1 MHLFL
6 AIRVFFAVLFRG
18 AVAARVK
25 AALDQPALP
34 AAEPPKPSAPTVR
47 IESPKP
53 PPRSEAIT
61 LLATLQRE
69 ARFVDLAQESLD
81 EYSDA
86 QVGAAA
92 RDVLRDCRKVLERLF
107 ALKPVLDQ
115 DEGAAVEVPAGFDA
129 GRFRL
134 AGNVT
139 GEPPFRGRLVH
150 HGWQATSANCR
161 PGRAANRRPASWRR
175 RKWNC
180 EAGYRSSVIGHRSS
194 VIGDR

>member
-1 MHLFL
+1 MHLLL

-18 AVAARVK
+18 EVAARVK
-25 AALDQPALP
+25 RALDQPALP
-34 AAEPPKPSAPTVR
+34 AAEPLKPSAPTVR
-47 IESPKP
+47 IERPKAP
-53 PPRSEAIT
+53 ARSEAIT

-69 ARFVDLAQESLD
+69 ARFLDLAQESLD

-92 RDVLRDCRKVLERLF
+92 RDVLRDSRKVLERLF
-107 ALKPVLDQ
+107 ALKPVVDQ

-139 GEPPFRGRLVH
+139 GQPPFRGRLVH
-150 HGWQATSANCR
+150 HGWQATKCEL
-161 PGRAANRRPASWRR
+161 PAWSGS
-175 RKWNC
+175 
-180 EAGYRSSVIGHRSS
+180 EASTRV
-194 VIGDR
+194 VAPAEVEL

>member
-1 MHLFL
+1 MHLLL

-18 AVAARVK
+18 EVATRVK
-25 AALDQPALP
+25 KALEPPALP
-34 AAEPPKPSAPTVR
+34 AAEPPIVSAPTVR
-47 IESPKP
+47 IERPKT

-69 ARFVDLAQESLD
+69 ARFLDLAQESLD

-92 RDVLRDCRKVLERLF
+92 RDVLRDCRKVLQRLF

-115 DEGAAVEVPAGFDA
+115 EDGSAVEVPAGFDA

-134 AGNVT
+134 SGNVV

-150 HGWQATSANCR
+150 HGWQATKCELPAWSGSEASAR
-161 PGRAANRRPASWRR
+161 VVAPA
-175 RKWNC
+175 
-180 EAGYRSSVIGHRSS
+180 EVEM
-194 VIGDR
+194 

>member
-1 MHLFL
+1 MHFFL
-6 AIRVFFAVLFRG
+6 AIRAFWVVLFRG
-18 AVAARVK
+18 AAAARVK

-34 AAEPPKPSAPTVR
+34 VPEAAKIASAQTVR
-47 IESPKP
+47 IERPKP
-53 PPRSEAIT
+53 PIRSDAVT

-81 EYSDA
+81 GYTDA

-107 ALKPVLDQ
+107 ALKPVLGQ

-134 AGNVT
+134 TGNVA
-139 GEPPFRGRLVH
+139 GEGPFRGRLVH
-150 HGWQATSANCR
+150 PGWEAARCELPAWSGNEASAR
-161 PGRAANRRPASWRR
+161 VVAPA
-175 RKWNC
+175 
-180 EAGYRSSVIGHRSS
+180 EVEL
-194 VIGDR
+194 